1 VLNKLDP
8 RVDSD
13 VDGSTTIGETRPIP
27 ARGHTSKSVKRGDG
41 CGY

>member
-13 VDGSTTIGETRPIP
+13 VDGSTTIGGNKTYS
-27 ARGHTSKSVKRGDG
+27 GTGT
-41 CGY
+41 YQ